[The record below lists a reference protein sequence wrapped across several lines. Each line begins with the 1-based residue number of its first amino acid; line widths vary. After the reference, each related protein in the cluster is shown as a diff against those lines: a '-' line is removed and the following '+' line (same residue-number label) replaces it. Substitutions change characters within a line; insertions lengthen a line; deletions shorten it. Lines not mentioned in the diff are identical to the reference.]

1 MEASPKKKFQIGMD
15 YALSRLTNSIKGG
28 D

>member
-1 MEASPKKKFQIGMD
+1 MVISRKKFQIGTD
-15 YALSRLTNSIKGG
+15 YASSMLKNSIKGG